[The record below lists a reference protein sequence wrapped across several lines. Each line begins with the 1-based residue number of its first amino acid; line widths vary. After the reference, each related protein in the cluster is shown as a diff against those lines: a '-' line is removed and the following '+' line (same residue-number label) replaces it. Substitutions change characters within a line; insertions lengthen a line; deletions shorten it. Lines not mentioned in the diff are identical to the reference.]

1 VVWGVV
7 ILLVCL
13 VLGLPIYVALLSSGL
28 YLLVIV
34 KGIPIDIIIIGLYGG
49 VAKFTLLAVPFFLL
63 AGAFMQNSSISRRL
77 VDCTVPWLVN
87 VRGGIPMASIFANE
101 LFGAI
106 SGSAPAAAATIG
118 RVMFPVVSKVTGEK
132 YALGLFTSAGALA
145 IVMPPSI
152 NMILFATATGASTGA
167 LFLAGIIPAM
177 IIGLFYAAYIY
188 ISSPAPDQKEV
199 FSLKYAF
206 RKTLEGVPVL
216 MFPVLILGGI
226 YLGVFTPTE
235 AGAVSAV
242 YAFALPFLFWRE
254 MGVREIVE
262 SIKNSVKLTAQI
274 FILIAASVVFSQAL
288 TMSHVPEILRQS
300 LGSLGPFWFMVFLN
314 IILLFVGCFFD
325 PSSAVLVL
333 GPVMAPIA
341 EALGIDLLHLG
352 VVFAVNLAIGMFTP
366 PFGLN
371 LFIIQSIFN
380 RPLDQIARS
389 VPRFFVV
396 FLLALIIITYFP
408 QVYMWL
414 PKLWLAQ

>member
-1 VVWGVV
+1 
-7 ILLVCL
+7 
-13 VLGLPIYVALLSSGL
+13 VALLTSGL

-34 KGIPIDIIIIGLYGG
+34 KGIPIDIVIIHLYGG

-87 VRGGIPMASIFANE
+87 VRGGIPMAAIFANE

-118 RVMFPVVSKVTGEK
+118 RVMFPVVSKVTGEN

-167 LFLAGIIPAM
+167 LFLAGIIPAI
-177 IIGLFYAAYIY
+177 IIGLFYTAYIY
-188 ISSPAPDQKEV
+188 VSSPRVDQKKV
-199 FSLKYAF
+199 FDLKDAL
-206 RKTLEGVPVL
+206 RKTLDGTPVL
-216 MFPVLILGGI
+216 LFPVLILGGI

-242 YAFALPFLFWRE
+242 YAFVLPFVFWRE
-254 MGVREIVE
+254 MGLKEIVE
-262 SIKNSVKLTAQI
+262 SIKNTVKLTSQI
-274 FILIAASVVFSQAL
+274 FILIAASIVFSQAL
-288 TMSHVPEILRQS
+288 TLSQVPEMLQQS
-300 LGSLGPFWFMVFLN
+300 LGGLGPFWFLVFLN
-314 IILLFVGCFFD
+314 IILLFAGCFFD

-333 GPVMAPIA
+333 APVMVPVA
-341 EALGIDLLHLG
+341 ESLGIHVLHLG

-408 QVYMWL
+408 QLYMWI
-414 PKLWLAQ
+414 PKLWLGQ

>member
-1 VVWGVV
+1 
-7 ILLVCL
+7 
-13 VLGLPIYVALLSSGL
+13 
-28 YLLVIV
+28 
-34 KGIPIDIIIIGLYGG
+34 
-49 VAKFTLLAVPFFLL
+49 
-63 AGAFMQNSSISRRL
+63 
-77 VDCTVPWLVN
+77 
-87 VRGGIPMASIFANE
+87 
-101 LFGAI
+101 
-106 SGSAPAAAATIG
+106 
-118 RVMFPVVSKVTGEK
+118 VSKVTGER

-177 IIGLFYAAYIY
+177 IIGLFYAVYIY
-188 ISSPAPDQKEV
+188 MSSPAPDRKED

-206 RKTLEGVPVL
+206 RKTLEGLPVL

-242 YAFALPFLFWRE
+242 YAFVLPFLFWRE
-254 MGVREIVE
+254 MGIQDIVE

-274 FILIAASVVFSQAL
+274 FILIAASIVFSQAL

-408 QVYMWL
+408 QIYMWL
-414 PKLWLAQ
+414 PRLWLAH

>member
-1 VVWGVV
+1 MVWGVL
-7 ILLVCL
+7 ILLGCL
-13 VLGLPIYVALLSSGL
+13 ILGLPIYVALLSSGL

-34 KGIPIDIIIIGLYGG
+34 KGIPIDIVIIGLYGG
-49 VAKFTLLAVPFFLL
+49 VGKFTLLAVPFFLL
-63 AGAFMQNSSISRRL
+63 AGAFMQNSSIARRL

-152 NMILFATATGASTGA
+152 NMILFATATSASTGA
-167 LFLAGIIPAM
+167 LFLAGIIPAL

-188 ISSPAPDQKEV
+188 MSSPRQDEKSD
-199 FSLKYAF
+199 FDLKDAL
-206 RKTLEGVPVL
+206 RKTLEGIPVL
-216 MFPVLILGGI
+216 LFPVLILGGI

-242 YAFALPFLFWRE
+242 YAFVLAFVFYRE
-254 MGVREIVE
+254 MGLKEIKDSV
-262 SIKNSVKLTAQI
+262 KNTVKLTAQI
-274 FILIAASVVFSQAL
+274 FILVAASIVFSQAL
-288 TMSHVPEILRQS
+288 TMSQVPEMLRQY
-300 LGSLGPFWFMVFLN
+300 LGGLGPFWFLVFLN

-325 PSSAVLVL
+325 PSSAILVL
-333 GPVMAPIA
+333 APVMVPVA
-341 EALGIDLLHLG
+341 ESLGIDLTHLG

-380 RPLDQIARS
+380 KPLDQIARS
-389 VPRFFVV
+389 VPPFFVV

-408 QVYMWL
+408 QLYMWI